1 MFCIP
6 DGRCYG
12 LRRTRAF
19 RGFGACIRCPIVLH
33 PGRPLLR
40 LTPLYNSDPTPAPPS
55 GRGIGSV
62 RNSYQRIT
70 LSESLCDAW
79 PHAYAAR
86 MLYTPNGRSYGL
98 RRCTDY
104 TLPLNL
110 PPREGDLLSLV
121 ALASGGARGLSAKNR
136 IAARL
141 QSTSPL
147 LGFGRITPPVPLP
160 RSYPSSGI
168 SRRLLTY
175 CAELRSNPQ
184 LLRAEPAIC
193 RRTGETDRA
202 PHFTAYIAKR
212 I

>member
-110 PPREGDLLSLV
+110 PPREGDL
-121 ALASGGARGLSAKNR
+121 
-136 IAARL
+136 
-141 QSTSPL
+141 QS
-147 LGFGRITPPVPLP
+147 
-160 RSYPSSGI
+160 
-168 SRRLLTY
+168 
-175 CAELRSNPQ
+175 
-184 LLRAEPAIC
+184 RAV
-193 RRTGETDRA
+193 RA
-202 PHFTAYIAKR
+202 PGGDRKALGIGCIGLGSMYTLPGRLAGLLVLVMACAVIQ
-212 I
+212 IVPTL

>member
-1 MFCIP
+1 
-6 DGRCYG
+6 
-12 LRRTRAF
+12 
-19 RGFGACIRCPIVLH
+19 
-33 PGRPLLR
+33 
-40 LTPLYNSDPTPAPPS
+40 
-55 GRGIGSV
+55 
-62 RNSYQRIT
+62 
-70 LSESLCDAW
+70 
-79 PHAYAAR
+79 

-104 TLPLNL
+104 TLHLNL

-175 CAELRSNPQ
+175 CAELRSYPQ

-202 PHFTAYIAKR
+202 PRFTAYIAKR